1 MYDSGSAQP
10 SVSKK
15 EGPSK
20 RHQAVDQSDGSINL
34 QVVRDQVPVFQAL
47 QVVFQHERL
56 PVVEKLEANKTAI
69 IAQRVDPVSQPNVGG
84 ASRDFHGNQGQKDP
98 GRQPKSN

>member
-1 MYDSGSAQP
+1 MYDPGSAQP

-15 EGPSK
+15 EGPSE
-20 RHQAVDQSDGSINL
+20 RHQAVDQSDRSINL

-47 QVVFQHERL
+47 QVVFHFERL

-69 IAQRVDPVSQPNVGG
+69 IAERVDPVSQPYVGG
-84 ASRDFHGNQGQKDP
+84 ASRGFHGNQRQKDP